1 MCVCVCRSY
10 RDHRPDEPSTLLSP
24 AHPKLFHTPHPAHV
38 HNIPQCDS
46 GYQWIHQLRI
56 ASRRFLQRFC
66 QWRRPSDKS
75 TRGRGLEKEVMRL
88 EVTSDKARH
97 MQHLTR
103 SSKALGD
110 VFAGL
115 GNYLICVSQK
125 GETEVNVHSVH

>member
-1 MCVCVCRSY
+1 
-10 RDHRPDEPSTLLSP
+10 
-24 AHPKLFHTPHPAHV
+24 
-38 HNIPQCDS
+38 
-46 GYQWIHQLRI
+46 
-56 ASRRFLQRFC
+56 
-66 QWRRPSDKS
+66 
-75 TRGRGLEKEVMRL
+75 MRL